1 MQITETRVK
10 LMDRPAHRLK
20 AFCSITLDNAFVVRE
35 LKVIEGS
42 KGLFVSMPSR
52 KITDHCSKCG
62 YKNAIQAKFCN
73 ECGNKLVHQ
82 AIISKSPTMRIKL
95 YADIA
100 HPIVVSM
107 RDMVLEKVL
116 SAYKAEV
123 ERAKQPGYKSI
134 DIDEFPLPGLSM
146 QV

>member
-1 MQITETRVK
+1 MQITETRMK

-52 KITDHCSKCG
+52 KITDHCDKCG
-62 YKNAIQAKFCN
+62 CKNAIQAKFCN
-73 ECGNKLVHQ
+73 ECGNKLIHRTV
-82 AIISKSPTMRIKL
+82 INKNPDVRVKL

-100 HPIVVSM
+100 HPVTVPM
-107 RDMVLEKVL
+107 RDMILEKVL
-116 SAYKAEV
+116 GAYKTEV
-123 ERAKQPGYKSI
+123 ERSKQPGYKPI
-134 DIDEFPLPGLSM
+134 EIDEFPLPGLSI
-146 QV
+146 QA